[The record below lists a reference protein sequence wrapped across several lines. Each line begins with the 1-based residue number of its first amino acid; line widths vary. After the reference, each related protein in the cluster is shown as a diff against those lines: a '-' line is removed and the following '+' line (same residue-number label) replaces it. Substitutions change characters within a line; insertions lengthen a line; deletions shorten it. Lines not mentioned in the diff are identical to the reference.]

1 MCAHK
6 PLRSVIL
13 KCESQQN
20 LSQLSCLEYAEV
32 DRTLMMH
39 DGLLQGMV
47 QNNWARWNFN
57 NLAPQ
62 LSLLFTYVS
71 TGWGWKLLMLFLS
84 HPRGMKSFINVLQS
98 SMWMEFLIHSILF
111 LPSFIS
117 IFLLP
122 FFPYPSLP
130 LSCGHF
136 SYPLNAWFGWM
147 SPKFPH
153 LIM

>member
-20 LSQLSCLEYAEV
+20 LSQLSCLEYAEGE
-32 DRTLMMH
+32 RTLTRH

-47 QNNWARWNFN
+47 QNNWARWNFY

-71 TGWGWKLLMLFLS
+71 TGWGESCLCFCWVIPREWSLLLMSYSRQCAWSCLFTLS
-84 HPRGMKSFINVLQS
+84 SSYLHSYPPSFFLFSPTLPYLCLVVTFPILWMLGLDECHPS
-98 SMWMEFLIHSILF
+98 FLI
-111 LPSFIS
+111 
-117 IFLLP
+117 
-122 FFPYPSLP
+122 
-130 LSCGHF
+130 
-136 SYPLNAWFGWM
+136 
-147 SPKFPH
+147 
-153 LIM
+153 